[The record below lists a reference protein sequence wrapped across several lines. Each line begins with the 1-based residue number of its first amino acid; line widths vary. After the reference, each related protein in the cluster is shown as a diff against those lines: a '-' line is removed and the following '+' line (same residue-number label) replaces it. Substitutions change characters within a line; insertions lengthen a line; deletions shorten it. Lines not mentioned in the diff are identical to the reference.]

1 MGKILSKFLECA
13 EDSEK
18 TLSIE
23 ALLSEEERIE
33 WETLV
38 KAFDTIDILH
48 VGKDLDKINKI
59 FKLRRWQDMAILA
72 YVKILE
78 LMMKRA
84 KDAGAMD
91 MIQSM
96 KPTPTEIDYSGSMFG

>member
-13 EDSEK
+13 EDNEK

-23 ALLSEEERIE
+23 ALLSEEERVE

-38 KAFDTIDILH
+38 KAFDTIDIMH

-59 FKLRRWQDMAILA
+59 FKLNRWQDMAILA

-78 LMMKRA
+78 MMMKRA

-91 MIQSM
+91 MMESM
-96 KPTPTEIDYSGSMFG
+96 QPTPTEIDYSGSMFG